1 MSRLWLSCAD
11 IKGSIEFSA
20 CHGTSRLK
28 GLMSGLHTAFINLSL
43 LRGVQ
48 AFIIGQDGK
57 LGLILARRLGFRAI
71 IEGWFRRWWLNRRRI
86 VSRSTYWP
94 ALIRRSG
101 NWSGDRRWFLGWC
114 VILLFRVFARRLLD
128 VLLFLFKH
136 ALVCLGAR
144 LRKMLREAFKFFYL
158 FNSGLGTV
166 LNRNCDL
173 SPHHSLL
180 FLVIC

>member
-1 MSRLWLSCAD
+1 MRSLWLSCAY

-20 CHGTSRLK
+20 CHSTCRLK
-28 GLMSGLHTAFINLSL
+28 GLMSGLHAAFINLSL

-48 AFIIGQDGK
+48 AFIVGQDWK
-57 LGLILARRLGFRAI
+57 FGLILASRLGFRAI
-71 IEGWFRRWWLNRRRI
+71 IKGWFRRWRLNRRRI

-94 ALIRRSG
+94 ALVRRSG
-101 NWSGDRRWFLGWC
+101 NRSGDRRWFLGGC
-114 VILLFRVFARRLLD
+114 VILLFRVFARRFLY
-128 VLLFLFKH
+128 VFLFLFKH

-166 LNRNCDL
+166 LNRDCNL
-173 SPHHSLL
+173 SPHHGLL
-180 FLVIC
+180 FLVF